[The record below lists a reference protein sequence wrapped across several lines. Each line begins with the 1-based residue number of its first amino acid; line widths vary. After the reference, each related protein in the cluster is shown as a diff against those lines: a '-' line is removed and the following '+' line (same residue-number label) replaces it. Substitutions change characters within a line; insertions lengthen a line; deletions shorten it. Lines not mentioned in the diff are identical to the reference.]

1 MSNGLWNKPFNPKH
15 NFNKEESGILKTMH
29 IIHSFLVISI
39 IERSW
44 SIQGLVLTVVE
55 NALIVYEAIDCYR
68 VLILNN
74 TAFSRLDTPGVYF
87 QLGLVDPA
95 FI

>member
-1 MSNGLWNKPFNPKH
+1 MGLWNKPFNPKH

-39 IERSW
+39 NERSR
-44 SIQGLVLTVVE
+44 SIQRLVLTVVE
-55 NALIVYEAIDCYR
+55 DALIDALIDCYR

-74 TAFSRLDTPGVYF
+74 TAFSRLDAPGVYF
-87 QLGLVDPA
+87 QIGLVDLA